1 MDEEIRRL
9 RTDARRLAQGKA
21 RSQVRYPEAFRRAAV
36 TLARMR
42 QGRGGSVTRLAREIG
57 VSEPTLT
64 KWLRPSPLPG
74 LRPVAVALAAPP
86 EPHAGSSPVLIT
98 PNGVRVEGLDR
109 AALVAVLRAL
119 A

>member
-9 RTDARRLAQGKA
+9 RADARRLAQGKH

-36 TLARMR
+36 TLARRR

-64 KWLRPSPLPG
+64 KWLRPSPGPG
-74 LRPVAVALAAPP
+74 LRPVAVALPP
-86 EPHAGSSPVLIT
+86 PPAPHAGASPVLIA
-98 PNGVRVEGLDR
+98 PNGVRIEGLDHD
-109 AALVAVLRAL
+109 ALIAVLRAL